1 MCYRTLEQWNAR
13 GRQVKKGEKAAGR
26 LNDNTPL
33 FGKSQTKKMP
43 KQYQTASYTHH
54 TERTVTNW
62 GQSLD
67 WDECHEF
74 GLDIGLPGQWWDSNF
89 ISIAQW
95 VGQAHFFSTPHPLLE
110 TSVLSLIHRHLAP
123 QISSTSHTEFYPMH
137 YHCQTSFWLLPPPS
151 PHNKTRA
158 ALCAGSLPEISLQD

>member
-54 TERTVTNW
+54 PERTVTNW
-62 GQSLD
+62 NQGLD

-74 GLDIGLPGQWWDSNF
+74 GLDIGLPGQW
-89 ISIAQW
+89 
-95 VGQAHFFSTPHPLLE
+95 
-110 TSVLSLIHRHLAP
+110 
-123 QISSTSHTEFYPMH
+123 
-137 YHCQTSFWLLPPPS
+137 
-151 PHNKTRA
+151 
-158 ALCAGSLPEISLQD
+158 

>member
-43 KQYQTASYTHH
+43 KQSQRASYTHH

-62 GQSLD
+62 NQSLD

-74 GLDIGLPGQWWDSNF
+74 GLDIGLPGQWWDRRFVSITQWSDRP
-89 ISIAQW
+89 IS
-95 VGQAHFFSTPHPLLE
+95 FPHPTPAVE
-110 TSVLSLIHRHLAP
+110 KCLISYPSAFPPHTNIIDKPHRAFIQCVITVGP
-123 QISSTSHTEFYPMH
+123 
-137 YHCQTSFWLLPPPS
+137 LPDCCP
-151 PHNKTRA
+151 T
-158 ALCAGSLPEISLQD
+158 LPRL